1 MATIWTFGDSLT
13 ERYNPAFKWSKD
25 YIEWKGYVPKVYG
38 NFISEMLGYDLK
50 NLGKAGCDNYTIYDT
65 FCKTYPLIKEDD
77 LVIIGWTS
85 SLRFR
90 MVNKMGNWTSLHPNF
105 DNYLKDFEH
114 LSENTLNEMFINRQ
128 NTNYTDEV
136 NTWINFI
143 NTACIDKKIIH
154 WSTIKGGDGELNT
167 FHMFGMERIDAETKG
182 LINDAHFSEKGQEQL
197 AFELIDIFM
206 NKQKLVKSNK
216 LI

>member
-65 FCKTYPLIKEDD
+65 FCKAYPLIKEDD

-85 SLRFR
+85 VGRFR
-90 MVNKMGNWTSLHPNF
+90 LVTKRGKWVTLNPHF
-105 DNYLKDFEH
+105 DNYLNDIDNISK
-114 LSENTLNEMFINRQ
+114 NTIDEIFINR
-128 NTNYTDEV
+128 TNSKYVDEV
-136 NTWINFI
+136 NGWIEFI
-143 NTACIDKKIIH
+143 NLICKNKKVVH
-154 WSTIKGGDGELNT
+154 WSTIRGDGELNT
-167 FHMFGMERIDAETKG
+167 HHFFEMERIYTETNG
-182 LINDAHFSEKGQEQL
+182 LIQDAHFSEKGQEHL
-197 AFELIDIFM
+197 AFELIDVIM